1 MVSSSAQVLAFLK
14 RCRRRIL
21 GLEAA
26 AGLFWAVSW
35 VLLAVLAVL
44 LVVIV
49 SGELFWVHKAVLG
62 LLGAGILLSAWLFGL
77 RPFLHLR
84 PGARV
89 AREVER
95 RLPGRPLRLELVSAV
110 QLEQA
115 LPGLI
120 KEPMVSP
127 DLVEAHLEAVAGRIG
142 EIQPRR
148 VAPLRRILRPL
159 GVALSLALAVLLLG
173 LIFPSD
179 LARAVGL
186 VLHAPDAPLMGAGGA
201 EDSWVG
207 DIRLVYE
214 YPDYT
219 GRRRRTVEGTDG
231 TILAL
236 PGTRVAISSRVD
248 REIER
253 ASLKLGEGALEL
265 QVAPGRRLE
274 GEMVV
279 MQAGSYRFELQDKA
293 GRRWSEPRAHA
304 INLEADK
311 HPVVRL
317 TEPKSDLV
325 VREQDGVDLLY
336 DARDDFGLREIRLVY
351 RVSSRPE
358 GEQHRVLARFSK
370 SKRRVQRRD
379 FRWDLAALQ
388 LEPGDTVQYYIEALD
403 TDTVLGPKSGRSVTR
418 SLKVFS
424 AREHHQK
431 LNQRAQ
437 QIWEKL
443 LALLGDALALD
454 PSVKKESRTEDEL
467 KSYRGMH
474 KKTKSFQDD
483 LSRLIGDMH
492 KDRLT
497 WRPLLAALVNIG
509 GAARQ
514 LHSELGY
521 CLKEKKHRRGAE
533 YTRTM
538 LQGHRTRRVRRME
551 RDVLYLEDLL
561 DLMRLEDLER
571 IAKEL
576 DQARR
581 RLAELMEEYAKAP
594 NDEIRRKIE
603 AEIARLKDKIQK
615 LLARQAEVLKS
626 IRDEYLNPE
635 ALKKMM
641 SQRDMMGTLDKIQ
654 KLMMEGKI
662 EEAMAELAR
671 LQEQLESLQSAID
684 RSRAEYGLGKYA
696 ELAQAMAKMQGEL
709 NMIAETQ
716 RKLMDSTQQIRQRL
730 IDKLKKTGEA
740 KLKALF
746 KKLRRRVNK
755 IIKKTEGIDK
765 AEMDTYMSRDIDGIL
780 RSARML
786 DMLLKALDVAGSLDT
801 ARKLARLTERLER
814 SLMGFA
820 RYEGRFDPARR
831 KKLEGFHRRS
841 QEADKEA
848 QVILEELK
856 KIMPGASKLLSRSD
870 LKKLDKLARRQ
881 RSLKEKLR
889 QLGLQMRSIN
899 DQAPVF
905 GQGAMSRVQRGSSH
919 MQRAAGDLA
928 VKRPRGAY
936 PHQQSAL
943 SELEALQKAMQ
954 QSCKQGGG

>member
-1 MVSSSAQVLAFLK
+1 MSSSSAQVLGFLK

-26 AGLFWAVSW
+26 AGLFWAVSS
-35 VLLAVLAVL
+35 VLSAVLVV
-44 LVVIV
+44 LVVV
-49 SGELFWVHKAVLG
+49 VAAGEPAWLRQTVLG
-62 LLGAGILLSAWLFGL
+62 LLAAGILFAAWLFGL
-77 RPFLHLR
+77 KPWLRLR
-84 PGARV
+84 PGAPV

-95 RLPGRPLRLELVSAV
+95 RLPGRPLRLELVSAI
-110 QLEQA
+110 QLEKA
-115 LPGLI
+115 LPGLRQR
-120 KEPMVSP
+120 PVVSP

-142 EIQPRR
+142 EIQPRK
-148 VAPLRRILRPL
+148 VAPLKRIFRPAGLTLLLSLVVLIL
-159 GVALSLALAVLLLG
+159 GV
-173 LIFPSD
+173 IFPAD
-179 LARAVGL
+179 LSRAVGL
-186 VLHAPDAPLMGAGGA
+186 VLHAPDAPVSAASSA
-201 EDSWVG
+201 EGSWVG

-219 GRRRRTVEGTDG
+219 GRKKRTVEGTDG

-236 PGTRVAISSRVD
+236 PGTRVAITSRAD
-248 REIER
+248 RDIKK
-253 ASLKLGEGALEL
+253 ASLNLGDRALEL
-265 QVAPGRRLE
+265 HVAPGRRLE
-274 GEMVV
+274 GDMVV
-279 MQAGSYRFELQDKA
+279 MQAGSYRFELQDRS
-293 GRRWSEPRAHA
+293 GRKWTEPRAHA

-311 HPVVRL
+311 NPVVRL
-317 TEPKSDLV
+317 TEPQSDLV

-336 DARDDFGLREIRLVY
+336 DARDDFGLQEIRLVY

-358 GEQHRVLARFSK
+358 GEQRRVLARFPQG
-370 SKRRVQRRD
+370 KRRVGRRD
-379 FRWDLAALQ
+379 FRWDLAGLQ
-388 LEPGDTVQYYIEALD
+388 LEPGDTVQYYIEGLD
-403 TDTVLGPKSGRSVTR
+403 TDTVLGPKAGRSVTR

-437 QIWEKL
+437 QVWEKL

-454 PSVKKESRTEDEL
+454 PSVKKEQGPKEEL

-474 KKTKSFQDD
+474 QKTDSFQDD
-483 LSRLIGDMH
+483 LGRLIVDMH

-497 WRPLLAALVNIG
+497 WRPLLAALVNISG
-509 GAARQ
+509 TTRQ

-521 CLKEKKHRRGAE
+521 YLDEKKPKRAE
-533 YTRTM
+533 STGRM
-538 LQGHRTRRVRRME
+538 LGSHRTRRVQRME

-571 IAKEL
+571 IAQEL

-581 RLAELMEEYAKAP
+581 RLAELMEKYAKAP
-594 NDEIRRKIE
+594 DDETRRKIE

-635 ALKKMM
+635 ALQKLM
-641 SQRDMMGTLDKIQ
+641 SQRNMMGTLDKIQ
-654 KLMMEGKI
+654 KLMMEGKM

-671 LQEQLESLQSAID
+671 LQEQLKALQAAID

-696 ELAQAMAKMQGEL
+696 ELAQAMARLQGEL

-746 KKLRRRVNK
+746 KSLRKRVKK
-755 IIKKTEGIDK
+755 IVEKVEGIDK
-765 AEMDTYMSRDIDGIL
+765 ADMDTYMGRDIDGIL
-780 RSARML
+780 RDAKML
-786 DMLLKALDVAGSLDT
+786 DMLLKSLDVAGSLDT

-820 RYEGRFDPARR
+820 RYEGRFDPSRR
-831 KKLEGFHRRS
+831 KKLEGFHKRS
-841 QEADKEA
+841 KEADAEA
-848 QVILEELK
+848 QAILEELQ

-870 LKKLDKLARRQ
+870 LQKLDKLAGRQ
-881 RSLKEKLR
+881 RALKEKLR

-905 GQGAMSRVQRGSSH
+905 GQGAMSRVQRGESH
-919 MQRAAGDLA
+919 MQRAAGDLS

>member
-1 MVSSSAQVLAFLK
+1 MSSSSAQVLGFLK

-26 AGLFWAVSW
+26 AGLFWAISG
-35 VLLAVLAVL
+35 VLSAVLVVLVVVLSAGELSWLRGAVL
-44 LVVIV
+44 V
-49 SGELFWVHKAVLG
+49 
-62 LLGAGILLSAWLFGL
+62 LLGAGLLLSAWFFGL
-77 RPFLHLR
+77 RPYLRLR
-84 PGARV
+84 PGAPV

-110 QLEQA
+110 QLENA
-115 LPGLI
+115 LPGLL
-120 KEPMVSP
+120 ERPTVSP

-142 EIQPRR
+142 EIQPKK
-148 VAPLRRILRPL
+148 VAPLRRVFKPL
-159 GVALSLALAVLLLG
+159 GLTFLLSLAVLILG
-173 LIFPSD
+173 LIFPAD
-179 LARAVGL
+179 LARAVSL
-186 VLHAPDAPLMGAGGA
+186 VIHAPDAPVSTAAGA
-201 EDSWVG
+201 EGSWVG

-219 GRRRRTVEGTDG
+219 GRKKRTVEGTDG

-236 PGTRVAISSRVD
+236 PGTRVAITSRAD
-248 REIER
+248 REIKK
-253 ASLKLGEGALEL
+253 ASLQLGDRALEL
-265 QVAPGRRLE
+265 HVAPGRRLE

-279 MQAGSYRFELQDKA
+279 MQAGSYRFELLDQSDRK
-293 GRRWSEPRAHA
+293 WTEPRAHA

-317 TEPKSDLV
+317 TEPQTDLV

-336 DARDDFGLREIRLVY
+336 DARDDFGLQEIRLVY

-358 GEQHRVLARFSK
+358 GELRRVLARFSK
-370 SKRRVQRRD
+370 SKRRVGRRD

-388 LEPGDTVQYYIEALD
+388 LEPGDTIQYYIEALD
-403 TDTVLGPKSGRSVTR
+403 TDTVLGPKAGRSVTR

-437 QIWEKL
+437 QLWEKL

-454 PSVKKESRTEDEL
+454 PSVKKEMKPGKEL
-467 KSYRGMH
+467 ESYRGMH
-474 KKTKSFQDD
+474 KKTKSFQDE
-483 LSRLIGDMH
+483 LSRLIADMH
-492 KDRLT
+492 KDQLT
-497 WRPLLAALVNIG
+497 WRPLLAALVNVAG
-509 GAARQ
+509 STRL
-514 LHSELGY
+514 LHTRLGY
-521 CLKEKKHRRGAE
+521 YLDEKKHKRGAGF
-533 YTRTM
+533 TGKM
-538 LQGHRTRRVRRME
+538 LSSHRTRRVRRME

-571 IAKEL
+571 IAQEL
-576 DQARR
+576 DQVRK

-594 NDEIRRKIE
+594 NDETRRKIE

-635 ALKKMM
+635 ALQKMM
-641 SQRDMMGTLDKIQ
+641 NQRSMMGTLDKIQ
-654 KLMMEGKI
+654 KLMMEGKM

-671 LQEQLESLQSAID
+671 LQEQLKSLQAAID

-696 ELAQAMAKMQGEL
+696 ELAQAMARMQGEL

-716 RKLMDSTQQIRQRL
+716 RKLMDSTQKIRQRL

-740 KLKALF
+740 RLKALF
-746 KKLRRRVNK
+746 KKLRKRVKK
-755 IIKKTEGIDK
+755 IIKKVEGIDR
-765 AEMDTYMSRDIDGIL
+765 ADMDTYMNRDIDGIL
-780 RSARML
+780 RSAKML
-786 DMLLKALDVAGSLDT
+786 DMLLKSLDVAGSLDT
-801 ARKLARLTERLER
+801 AQKLARLTERLER

-820 RYEGRFDPARR
+820 RYEGRFDPSRR
-831 KKLEGFHRRS
+831 KKLEGFHQRS
-841 QEADKEA
+841 KEADTEA
-848 QVILEELK
+848 RAILEELK
-856 KIMPGASKLLSRSD
+856 KIMPGASKLLSKSD
-870 LKKLDKLARRQ
+870 LKKLDKLAKRQ
-881 RSLKEKLR
+881 GELKEKLR

-905 GQGAMSRVQRGSSH
+905 GQGAMRSVQRGGSH
-919 MQRAAGDLA
+919 MQRAAGDLS

-954 QSCKQGGG
+954 QSCKKGGG